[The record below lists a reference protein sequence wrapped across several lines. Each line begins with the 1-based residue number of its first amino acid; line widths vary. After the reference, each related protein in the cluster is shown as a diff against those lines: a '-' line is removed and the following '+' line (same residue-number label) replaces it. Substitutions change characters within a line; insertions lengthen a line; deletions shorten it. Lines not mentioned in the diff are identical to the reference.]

1 MIKFKKKLSIII
13 PVYNEKN
20 TIEKLLN
27 KIHKLTDIKKKE
39 IIVVD
44 DASYDGSANILRKNK
59 NKITKLIHH
68 KKNMGKGSA
77 IRSGI
82 KLATGSVI
90 LIQDA
95 DLEYNPNDYKVLLQP
110 FIETDADVVYGTRFK
125 GGKYSRLHFFWHYL
139 ANKILTTITNIVT
152 NLNMSDMETGYK
164 LFRSE
169 VIKGINLKENSFGIE
184 PEITI
189 KLAKKRCI
197 FYEVP
202 ISYNGRSYEEGKKI
216 TMLDAFRAIYCI
228 FKYKLFD

>member
-20 TIEKLLN
+20 TILTLLN
-27 KIHKLTDIKKKE
+27 KIHKLKDIKKE

-44 DASYDGSANILRKNK
+44 DASYDGSANILKKNK
-59 NKITKLIHH
+59 NKINILIHH
-68 KKNMGKGSA
+68 KKNMGKGGA
-77 IRSGI
+77 LRTGIRLASGNI
-82 KLATGSVI
+82 I

-95 DLEYNPNDYKVLLQP
+95 DLEYNPDDYKKLLQP

-125 GGKYSRLHFFWHYL
+125 GGKYSRLHFFWHYV
-139 ANKILTTITNIVT
+139 ANKFLTTITNIFT

-164 LFRSE
+164 LFKSE
-169 VIKGINLKENSFGIE
+169 VIKSITLKENSFGIE

-189 KLAKKRCI
+189 KLAKKGYV

-202 ISYNGRSYEEGKKI
+202 ISYNGRSYEQGKKI
-216 TMLDAFRAIYCI
+216 TFLDAFREIYCI
-228 FKYKLFD
+228 FKYKLFS

>member
-20 TIEKLLN
+20 TIEKVLN
-27 KIHKLTDIKKKE
+27 KIHKLKNIKKE

-44 DASYDGSANILRKNK
+44 DASYDGSANILKKNK
-59 NKITKLIHH
+59 NKITILVHH

-77 IRSGI
+77 LRTGIRLASGNI
-82 KLATGSVI
+82 I

-95 DLEYNPNDYKVLLQP
+95 DLEYNPDDYQKLLRP
-110 FIETDADVVYGTRFK
+110 FTETDADIVYGTRFK
-125 GGKYSRLHFFWHYL
+125 GGQYSRLHFFWHYV
-139 ANKILTTITNIVT
+139 ANKILTTITNIFT

-164 LFRSE
+164 LFKSE
-169 VIKGINLKENSFGIE
+169 VIKSITLTENSFGIE

-189 KLAKKRCI
+189 KLAKKNYI

-202 ISYNGRSYEEGKKI
+202 ISYNGRSYEQGKKI
-216 TMLDAFRAIYCI
+216 TFLDAFRAIYCI
-228 FKYKLFD
+228 FKYKFFN

>member
-20 TIEKLLN
+20 TIEKVLN
-27 KIHKLTDIKKKE
+27 KIHKLKNIKKE

-44 DASYDGSANILRKNK
+44 DASYDGSANILKKNK
-59 NKITKLIHH
+59 NKITILVHH

-77 IRSGI
+77 LRTGIRLASGNI
-82 KLATGSVI
+82 I

-95 DLEYNPNDYKVLLQP
+95 DLEYNPDDYQKLLRP
-110 FIETDADVVYGTRFK
+110 FTETDADIVYGTRFK
-125 GGKYSRLHFFWHYL
+125 GGQYSRLHFFWHYV
-139 ANKILTTITNIVT
+139 ANKILTTITNIFT

-164 LFRSE
+164 LFKSE
-169 VIKGINLKENSFGIE
+169 VIKSITLTENSFGIE

-189 KLAKKRCI
+189 KLAKKNYI

-202 ISYNGRSYEEGKKI
+202 ISYNGRSYEQGKKI
-216 TMLDAFRAIYCI
+216 TFLDAFRAIYCI
-228 FKYKLFD
+228 FKFKFFN